1 MHSINKCTERP
12 PYRRNNR
19 HSWRSRVKIAQQ
31 TDYYKEAAHNRKL
44 DPHSFLLGR
53 CCTRK
58 KCVGDERK
66 SAHFKSIARVFP
78 FPPTGSTGDS
88 LYYETSPS
96 AWRHSIRTSHFV
108 VFVRKTKPVNRHQR
122 VVEVK
127 RYPSSHGW
135 WAREGRRFTFF
146 FFFFFF
152 YRRINTITSHHAKL
166 RVPNHNNNTR
176 ALFNVY
182 PNCCPVALKIQPLR
196 SNESRDHFSY
206 IIIFVFFYDLDF
218 FSSHLACG
226 VHCCVNWDVCGR
238 GVDLT
243 QTKITVDFGV
253 RVRKHS
259 AVTVWYFAI
268 LLFISK
274 AFVWLCTVT
283 WCRARYV

>member
-12 PYRRNNR
+12 LYSRNNR

-31 TDYYKEAAHNRKL
+31 TDCYKEAAHNRKL

-146 FFFFFF
+146 F

-166 RVPNHNNNTR
+166 RAPNHNNNTR

-218 FSSHLACG
+218 FFLSFGLRSPLLCKLGRVWSRRRFNANQNNCG
-226 VHCCVNWDVCGR
+226 FRRPSEKALGRDCVVLC
-238 GVDLT
+238 
-243 QTKITVDFGV
+243 
-253 RVRKHS
+253 
-259 AVTVWYFAI
+259 YFAI
-268 LLFISK
+268 YFQSFCLTLYSN
-274 AFVWLCTVT
+274 VM
-283 WCRARYV
+283 